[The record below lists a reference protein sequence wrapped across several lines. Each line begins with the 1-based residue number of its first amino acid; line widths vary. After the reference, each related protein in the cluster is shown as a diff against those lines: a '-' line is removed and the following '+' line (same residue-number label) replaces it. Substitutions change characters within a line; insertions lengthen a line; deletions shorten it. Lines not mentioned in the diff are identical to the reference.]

1 MTAYVYRLVHR
12 PSGYFYIGSTSDLA
26 KRKLQ
31 LMRSLAAGCH
41 QNVSLQRF
49 YDKKHKKNWEF
60 ESISVPNRKAAYK
73 RERLLITKYLDD
85 PKLMNIGKGSFG
97 GDNLSRHPDKE
108 RIIAKMTRSTQKW
121 WDEASGEFREN
132 HKETRR
138 GVNNP
143 MYGRTHSLEAR
154 NLISVANIGRPGWA
168 LGKKF
173 TKEHRAKISEN
184 AKKRTGEKNPF
195 YGRKHSEE
203 SLEKMRISSKKR
215 DTSFLDV
222 QRKRISVDGIIYRSL
237 SEASKAVGMPRP
249 TLSWR
254 AHNEKPIYSN
264 IFYLN

>member
-12 PSGYFYIGSTSDLA
+12 PSGYFYIGSTSDLSE
-26 KRKLQ
+26 RKLQ
-31 LMRSLAAGCH
+31 HMGSLAAGCH
-41 QNVSLQRF
+41 QNVRLQRF

-73 RERLLITKYLDD
+73 REQLLITKYLDD
-85 PKLMNIGKGSFG
+85 PKLMNIGKGAFG
-97 GDNLSRHPDKE
+97 GDNLSRHPDRE
-108 RIIAKMTRSTQKW
+108 AIIAKMTRSVQKR
-121 WDEASGEFREN
+121 WDEASEEFREN

-143 MYGRTHSLEAR
+143 MYGKTHSASAR
-154 NLISVANIGRPGWA
+154 KLISEANIGKVGWA

-184 AKKRTGEKNPF
+184 AKKRTGAKNPF
-195 YGRKHSEE
+195 YGRKHSEA
-203 SLEKMRISSKKR
+203 SLEKMRVSSKKR

-222 QRKRISVDGIIYRSL
+222 QRKQISVDGIVYLSL
-237 SEASKAVGMPRP
+237 SDASRSTGIPRP

-254 AHNEKPIYSN
+254 AHNEKPAYSN